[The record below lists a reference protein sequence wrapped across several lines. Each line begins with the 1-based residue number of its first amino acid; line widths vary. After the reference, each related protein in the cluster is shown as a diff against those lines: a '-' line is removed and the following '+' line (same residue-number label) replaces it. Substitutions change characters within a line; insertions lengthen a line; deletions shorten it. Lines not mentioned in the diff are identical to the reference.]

1 MPTPHPEHPDHHAMR
16 LAIAAAG
23 DALAAGDMPYG
34 ATLVAPDG
42 QVLLT
47 ERNRQHSSGDCSAHA
62 EMVLVRRATE
72 QLGADALRGATVY
85 ASGEPC
91 AMCAGAMYWAG
102 VGHVVYAAAQPEMAA
117 LLGGPLLPARCTEL
131 LAAAEPPLPVTG
143 GVLAEEALALLR
155 RAAA

>member
-1 MPTPHPEHPDHHAMR
+1 MNTPPDAATMR
-16 LAIAAAG
+16 QAIAASRDAVAAG
-23 DALAAGDMPYG
+23 DRPYGAALAA
-34 ATLVAPDG
+34 PDG
-42 QVLLT
+42 AVLMV
-47 ERNRQHSSGDCSAHA
+47 ERNRQHSAHDATAHA

>member
-1 MPTPHPEHPDHHAMR
+1 MPTPDTDRQAMR
-16 LAIAAAG
+16 LAIAAAR
-23 DALAAGDMPYG
+23 DALAAGDAPYG
-34 ATLVAPDG
+34 ATLVAADG
-42 QVLLT
+42 RVLLT

-72 QLGADALRGATVY
+72 QWGADTLRGATVY

-117 LLGGPLLPARCTEL
+117 LLGGPLLPARCAEL

-143 GVLAEEALALLR
+143 GLLADEALALLR
-155 RAAA
+155 TAAQR

>member
-1 MPTPHPEHPDHHAMR
+1 MSPPILRFVQRGQLQACAEVPPDR
-16 LAIAAAG
+16 
-23 DALAAGDMPYG
+23 
-34 ATLVAPDG
+34 TLLE
-42 QVLLT
+42 LLREDLHCT
-47 ERNRQHSSGDCSAHA
+47 AVKEGCASGDCSAHA

>member
-62 EMVLVRRATE
+62 ETVLVRRATE

-155 RAAA
+155 SAAA